1 MTKMKLRRELREK
14 RTRISNLEYQLEE
27 EKSYHND
34 TRYRLSEARK
44 RASELERVEAQ
55 NERLKEELE
64 DARLSAA
71 WYRKEML
78 CLREE
83 IEELQRNTN
92 KTGF

>member
-1 MTKMKLRRELREK
+1 MTKMELRRELREK
-14 RTRISNLEYQLEE
+14 RTRISNLEYQIEE

-34 TRYRLSEARK
+34 TRVRLSEAQE

-83 IEELQRNTN
+83 LEELQKNTN

>member
-1 MTKMKLRRELREK
+1 MTKMKLRKELREK
-14 RTRISNLEYQLEE
+14 RMKISNLEYLLEA

-34 TRYRLSEARK
+34 TRGRLSEAQK

-55 NERLKEELE
+55 KQSLKAELE

-83 IEELQRNTN
+83 LEELQKNTN